1 MKLFKL
7 LLTIGVFLY
16 ANTAEAQNFT
26 KEREKFIKEWQKLVS
41 EPDAVLFCKE
51 VLPKMLK
58 GTTINDG
65 QFTKIVDNC
74 NTLQGKEVPIYP
86 ELFYYLT
93 SSLYQIENKF
103 PSVFNSEWY
112 SILIGL
118 QTKDQEKFTEF
129 MSFSNDLFKY
139 KALYKEDSYE
149 WFFEKGNMSW
159 NTDKKLSIICKE
171 GDLVCRVYDGKR
183 IADSSIVYRTTGVLD
198 VFARKWE
205 GKAGV
210 IDWQKVKF
218 DKEETYA
225 KIRGYRCD
233 LRSAQ
238 VKVDTVELTTP
249 YFKAPILGKLS
260 DKTILE
266 MNEGESS
273 PQFVSF
279 EKRLKIPDLRE
290 NLDYD
295 GGFTLKGAEFIGN
308 GTEEK
313 PAKIILKRDNKRL
326 IEVASVDFQMDPV
339 KVIARKSSVKMFYA
353 NGDSL
358 YIKEAFIFLDENKK
372 ELSVTAA
379 KKGFDFVP
387 FEDYYFNLFV
397 NAPVLVYKLNTPLA
411 YFTYEIATS
420 QEQKVA
426 NIVSQNYFD
435 QAVYQKFKGMGN
447 AHPFNMIANKC
458 ESTKKYD
465 FSEGD
470 LATMMNKSITQ
481 AKPELVDLAA
491 AGFLTYN
498 SVNKLIHVE
507 RKLINYAKSG
517 TGELDFDNLRVVSD
531 LRPLKLTYSAQEI
544 ANDPYLKLMKED
556 YERRS
561 TKRERVVAY
570 ALIDLD
576 KKTMRVNEVDDVQ
589 ISVAQKTDFYP
600 DSSYIIFEKDR
611 NIRFAGLLVAGKF
624 EVHSFDMLFDY
635 DKFKVNIPFSD
646 YASFRVKPL
655 RKEDGSD
662 YIPMVSNLSFMKGE
676 VQIDNKDTKSGRSGK
691 NTEFP
696 LLISL
701 QETKVFYSSKD
712 ILKGAY
718 DSTRFYY
725 TVKPFSL
732 DSLDNF
738 SEKAFSLVGELNSGG
753 IFPKITENLKIMND
767 YSFGFFTQAPIGG
780 FSFYGTENKYENKIV
795 LSSNGLQGSGTIN
808 FLHSTS
814 VSNKLTFLPDSTI
827 GVAKFTNKEISTG
840 VLYPSVVSESAFINY
855 QPRKEMLLASSFREI
870 PLTMF
875 NGETDLTGTVSIDK
889 KGMVGSGSLKFKEA
903 IMKSGLFNFTHDNIK
918 SDNTSLSLL
927 NRYAKFGDDPIAI
940 QAESLK
946 AEITFKERK
955 GTFNSTGSKAQRF
968 PANLYYCKMDKFVWQ
983 MDGESIAFEKNK
995 GGESNFESGADLVND
1010 NFFSLVDTQDSL
1022 RFKALSARYDLRS
1035 QTIFCNKV
1043 DFVKSGDA
1051 LLYPD
1056 SMKVTIRKAG
1066 IIDPF
1071 SNAVIVAN
1079 DVTKY
1084 HRFEDANV
1092 QITSSKLFNGN
1103 AKYLYFD
1110 RDSVL
1115 TKVQLSNIKSTGK
1128 YTIGIGEISE
1138 ASKFKLSKEFDYFGK
1153 INVFSYAQ
1161 GVFLAGQARL
1171 IHGCKYEKSWMSFQ
1185 DTILAKNI
1193 QIPIAENPVNAK
1205 GAKLSNGFLWRDTE
1219 RVDSLRIYPSFMSM
1233 QEGEMDTRLFNSF
1246 GYIQFNNN
1254 ANEFQIGSK
1263 VRLNKKDSLT
1273 NILKLHLGT
1282 CSVGGEG
1289 DITLGINLGEMK
1301 TDLYGK
1307 IDYNPKENKTSI
1319 LANAKVDFIIA
1330 KEIIE
1335 GLANKL
1341 KIVQEFLELDLKN
1354 PKYNIRNTLTHW
1366 TNKKT
1371 MEDVMRDF
1379 DEVRLRK
1386 MPSSLDNTF
1395 IFTGIVLESYGS
1407 SNVGGRKGEKGLIS
1421 GESKIGVM
1429 GMNGNAVMKEV
1440 DMEMFYLQ
1448 TFTKESGQGFSWN
1461 LSLPDER
1468 KYFINYT
1475 VDKKVGALL
1484 FYTKDDIF
1492 NKSIMDIK
1500 PDKRKSK
1507 NFTFD
1512 IAEDAIGSALLSKFK
1527 GYFLYR

>member
-139 KALYKEDSYE
+139 KALYKEDSYK

-159 NTDKKLSIICKE
+159 NTDKKLSIICQE

-249 YFKAPILGKLS
+249 YFKTPILGKLS

-326 IEVASVDFQMDPV
+326 IEVASVDFQMDPI

-624 EVHSFDMLFDY
+624 EVHSSDMLFDY

-662 YIPMVSNLSFMKGE
+662 FIPMVSNLSFMKGE

-946 AEITFKERK
+946 AEITFNERK
-955 GTFNSTGSKAQRF
+955 GTFNSIGSKAQRF

-1022 RFKALSARYDLRS
+1022 RFKALSARYDLKS

-1066 IIDPF
+1066 IMDPF

-1079 DVTKY
+1079 EVTKY

-1171 IHGCKYEKSWMSFQ
+1171 NHGCKYEKSWMSFQ

-1341 KIVQEFLELDLKN
+1341 KIVQEFPELDLKN

-1421 GESKIGVM
+1421 RGSKIGVM